1 MQAYHR
7 LIHRTLA
14 KVPGG
19 FVTASSPRGA
29 FLRTLRSTTPAT
41 CGGAV
46 LAAAVALTLVARGSL
61 SSVSHARA
69 VASSAAMSSDDREAG
84 LQSLWAD
91 AFDAWV
97 DVPGDADDVIFASP
111 VDPSAL
117 ATHSTP
123 SAPFPPIVTDSRLF
137 ALTAFNPMGE
147 DRPIAENRAANE
159 RLARDIRALD
169 ASPTPP
175 AAWWR
180 AYGFAENWREDGF
193 VVAYAPSDAA
203 TGEKTILD
211 LAAKYEQGAIYAYEP
226 SSETPGA
233 ARRRTVSAAMS
244 AAVEADVVLARRRKP
259 GGMKYAERHVADE
272 EY

>member
-61 SSVSHARA
+61 SSVSNARA

-84 LQSLWAD
+84 LRSLWAD

-169 ASPTPP
+169 SSNPASRVVARLRFRRKLARGWFRGGLRPE
-175 AAWWR
+175 R
-180 AYGFAENWREDGF
+180 RRHRREDHLRPRGE
-193 VVAYAPSDAA
+193 VRTGGNLRVRTVLGDA
-203 TGEKTILD
+203 GRG
-211 LAAKYEQGAIYAYEP
+211 AAKDGVRGDERRRG
-226 SSETPGA
+226 SRRRVGA
-233 ARRRTVSAAMS
+233 APET
-244 AAVEADVVLARRRKP
+244 
-259 GGMKYAERHVADE
+259 GGE
-272 EY
+272 